1 MHQIV
6 SAMKEAV
13 DTIPAWDSY
22 ADGKYPIPWDGE
34 TFADSSLY
42 RSKYELE
49 LIRQGKLQ
57 PIF

>member
-1 MHQIV
+1 
-6 SAMKEAV
+6 MKEAV

-42 RSKYELE
+42 RSTYELE